1 MTGGTTGRG
10 KASPS
15 GPVRWLARRLALSV
29 LVVLGASTLAFFALH
44 LVPGDPVRTML
55 GPTMSSPELVARVR
69 HDLGFDR
76 PLVVQYGMFLGRLL
90 QGDLGTSYQL
100 QRPVSE
106 LLTSQLGSTVELA
119 LAGFTLAFMA
129 ALGLAVATAGRRPA
143 VRRLSSLLELAATS
157 SPSFWVGVL
166 LLSLFSFRLR
176 IFPITGEAGPGALV
190 LPAVTLALGMVGV
203 FAQVMRDGMERAL
216 EEPFVLSA
224 RARGTGETRIRIRHA
239 LRHTMV
245 QMVTL
250 AGWSVGSLL
259 TGAVII
265 ETVFSRQG
273 IGRILA
279 TAIENRDLPVVTGIV
294 VVSAL
299 VFALINAAVD
309 GLYRVLDPRVREVA
323 A

>member
-1 MTGGTTGRG
+1 M
-10 KASPS
+10 S
-15 GPVRWLARRLALSV
+15 GPARWLVRRLALSV
-29 LVVLGASTLAFFALH
+29 LVVFGASTLAFFALH

-55 GPTMSSPELVARVR
+55 GPTMSSPELVAQVR

-90 QGDLGTSYQL
+90 QGDLGTSYQH
-100 QRPVSE
+100 QSPVSE
-106 LLTSQLGSTVELA
+106 LLTTQLGSTVELA
-119 LAGFTLAFMA
+119 LAGFVIAFVA
-129 ALGLAVATAGRRPA
+129 ALALAIATAGRRPA

-176 IFPITGEAGPGALV
+176 IFPIAGEGGPGALV

-224 RARGTGETRIRIRHA
+224 RARGTGETRIRVRHA

-273 IGRILA
+273 VGRILA
-279 TAIENRDLPVVTGIV
+279 TAIENRDLPVVTGTV

-299 VFALINAAVD
+299 VFALINLAVD
-309 GLYRVLDPRVREVA
+309 GLYRVLDPRVREVTA
-323 A
+323 

>member
-1 MTGGTTGRG
+1 M
-10 KASPS
+10 S
-15 GPVRWLARRLALSV
+15 GPARWLVRRLALSV
-29 LVVLGASTLAFFALH
+29 LVVFGASTLAFFALH

-55 GPTMSSPELVARVR
+55 GPTMSSPELVAQVR

-76 PLVVQYGMFLGRLL
+76 PLAVQYGMFLGRLL
-90 QGDLGTSYQL
+90 QGDLGTSYQN
-100 QRPVSE
+100 QSSVSD
-106 LLTSQLGSTVELA
+106 LLTTQLGSTVELA
-119 LAGFTLAFMA
+119 LAGFGIAFVA
-129 ALGLAVATAGRRPA
+129 ALALAVATAGRRPA

-176 IFPITGEAGPGALV
+176 IFPIAGEGGPGALV

-224 RARGTGETRIRIRHA
+224 RARGTGETRIRVRHA

-273 IGRILA
+273 VGRVLA

-299 VFALINAAVD
+299 VFALINLAVD
-309 GLYRVLDPRVREVA
+309 GLYRVLDPRVGEVTA
-323 A
+323 

>member
-1 MTGGTTGRG
+1 M
-10 KASPS
+10 S
-15 GPVRWLARRLALSV
+15 GPARWLVRRLALSV
-29 LVVLGASTLAFFALH
+29 LVVFGASTLAFFALH

-55 GPTMSSPELVARVR
+55 GPTMSSPELVSQVR
-69 HDLGFDR
+69 HELGFDQ
-76 PLVVQYGMFLGRLL
+76 PLAVQYGMFLGRLL
-90 QGDLGTSYQL
+90 QGDLGTSYQH
-100 QRPVSE
+100 QSSVWE
-106 LLTSQLGSTVELA
+106 LLTSQLGPTVELA
-119 LAGFTLAFMA
+119 LAGFGIAFVA
-129 ALGLAVATAGRRPA
+129 ALVLAVATAGRRPA

-176 IFPITGEAGPGALV
+176 IFPIAGEGGPGALV

-224 RARGTGETRIRIRHA
+224 RARGTGETRIRVRHA

-273 IGRILA
+273 VGRILA
-279 TAIENRDLPVVTGIV
+279 TAIENRDLPVVTGAV

-299 VFALINAAVD
+299 VFALINLAVD
-309 GLYRVLDPRVREVA
+309 ALYRVLDPRVREVTA
-323 A
+323 